1 MSRKRVRRPLTLI
14 TLLCIVLISACIV
27 VPVRTPT
34 VTQNPTGQKD
44 KLPTLAFVPGK
55 TTRAQVEDQYK
66 TFAVD
71 SGAPNLYWARF
82 RQSKWAVFYA
92 AGGGYNAV
100 GGGGRTWGTY
110 NLLVLFD
117 SDGNVKSS
125 EIRRDKEL
133 LDRLQMLCK
142 DQQFPALDLQE
153 PITLKV
159 DLNQRSD
166 IFSSSAWDQ
175 ARHRGILWIELRLS
189 ETEMIVTMHKQ
200 DRIVHKQPVPQPPEI
215 VAIPIADVLS
225 VKTNWTES
233 PSTIPVT
240 IRLSQEKR
248 ITSIGSKLKFDAAP
262 SELLTLLRWHQQV
275 QAQQPHAQKPEQP
288 SS

>member
-1 MSRKRVRRPLTLI
+1 MATKHIRRPLTLTI
-14 TLLCIVLISACIV
+14 LLCGALVSACIV

-34 VTQNPTGQKD
+34 VTQNPIGQKD
-44 KLPTLAFVPGK
+44 KLPTLALIPGQ

-82 RQSKWAVFYA
+82 RQSRWAVFYA

-117 SDGNVKSS
+117 SNGNVKSS
-125 EIRRDKEL
+125 EIRRDKDL
-133 LDRLQMLCK
+133 LDRLQTMCK
-142 DQQFPALDLQE
+142 DHQFPALDLTQ
-153 PITLKV
+153 PITLKL

-166 IFSSSAWDQ
+166 VFSSSAWDQ
-175 ARHRGILWIELRLS
+175 ARRRGILWIELRLS

-215 VAIPIADVLS
+215 VAVPVADVLR

-233 PSTIPVT
+233 PSSIPATVQ
-240 IRLSQEKR
+240 LSQEKR
-248 ITSIGSKLKFDAAP
+248 ITSIGSKLKFDTSP
-262 SELLTLLRWHQQV
+262 SELLTLLRWHEQV
-275 QAQQPHAQKPEQP
+275 KARQPHAQKPEQP
-288 SS
+288 PS